1 MQLIHGLIMLI
12 VFIVVAGPALWSL
25 AIIYV
30 AGAFAAGLIVLTAPL
45 MWIILYFCER
55 QQNKIQAQIEKAT
68 EEGAYKGRIY
78 ILNMRYKEAE
88 ERQEK
93 LTNITCTTVALT
105 AFTVACLWIA
115 MSI

>member
-25 AIIYV
+25 AITYV

-68 EEGAYKGRIY
+68 EEGADKGRIY

-93 LTNITCTTVALT
+93 LINFTCTAIALT
-105 AFTVACLWIA
+105 VFIIIFIKVIMTI
-115 MSI
+115 